1 MRQGCSRNQC
11 NFQIF
16 KSAAVLSVNEVETS
30 CTFFRILPQTLTYLT
45 DDEMDEIGEDDEK
58 DDDEKELEGKRVTD
72 ESRNLCGE
80 T

>member
-45 DDEMDEIGEDDEK
+45 HDEIDEIDESDESDDEI
-58 DDDEKELEGKRVTD
+58 ELEGKRVTD